1 MKVVTFFS
9 RVQGNVIRCF
19 ARLMWKGSWFL
30 VAFCAVAAYA
40 SAGDYVQGE
49 IDHPQ
54 KMEWNHDWEFS
65 L

>member
-1 MKVVTFFS
+1 MFRSADVE
-9 RVQGNVIRCF
+9 
-19 ARLMWKGSWFL
+19 RLMVFGRFL
-30 VAFCAVAAYA
+30 RDRGIRFGAR
-40 SAGDYVQGE
+40 YVQGE